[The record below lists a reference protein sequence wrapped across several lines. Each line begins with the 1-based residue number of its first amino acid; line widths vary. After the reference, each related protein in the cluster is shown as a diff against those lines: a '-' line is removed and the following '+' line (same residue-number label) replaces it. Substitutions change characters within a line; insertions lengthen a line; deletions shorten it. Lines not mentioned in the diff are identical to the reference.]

1 MSLTTTS
8 APSELE
14 ELIRTTPIKAGRP
27 LAWAVMIMLAAG
39 TVWTYFTILPE
50 VAVAIGSV
58 VPAGQVRSVQHLEGG
73 VVTAIYV
80 KDGDLVE
87 AGQSLVQVELAPNAN
102 NPEELRARLDGL
114 VLTRTRLQ
122 AESRG
127 EQPIWPQDIV
137 LRQPNIALAEMQS
150 YESRR
155 AELDTTVAVL
165 QHQSDQRKLE
175 VSEYQSQLKS
185 LLAELDLATQK
196 FKMQEDLV
204 KNALVTR
211 VEYLETQRSVQQ
223 LQGQVNTIQVS
234 IPRAQS
240 AYDES
245 QQKIEETR
253 LQFRRTV
260 QTDLGQAEVDIARTQ
275 QQLTLATRQQDRT
288 TVASPITG
296 IIKNIK
302 IRSIGDVIKPGDKI
316 MEVVPVAENLVIE
329 AHLSPVD
336 RGYVKEGQEATVKV
350 TSYDFTRYG
359 GLEGRVTRVA
369 ADADLDE
376 KGVPYFLVV
385 VVTAKNFLG
394 SEQSPL
400 PISAG
405 MQASV
410 DIKTGTKSVL
420 EYLIRPVL
428 KIRYEAFHER

>member
-1 MSLTTTS
+1 M
-8 APSELE
+8 
-14 ELIRTTPIKAGRP
+14 
-27 LAWAVMIMLAAG
+27 
-39 TVWTYFTILPE
+39 
-50 VAVAIGSV
+50 
-58 VPAGQVRSVQHLEGG
+58 
-73 VVTAIYV
+73 
-80 KDGDLVE
+80 
-87 AGQSLVQVELAPNAN
+87 
-102 NPEELRARLDGL
+102 
-114 VLTRTRLQ
+114 
-122 AESRG
+122 
-127 EQPIWPQDIV
+127 
-137 LRQPNIALAEMQS
+137 
-150 YESRR
+150 
-155 AELDTTVAVL
+155 L